1 MFNPQLKT
9 FVTVADCGSFNKAA
23 EELYISPPSV
33 MKQLNALEKHL
44 DLKLLDRT
52 NQGIRLTAAGRV
64 IYRYAKEFFDRSE
77 QALAEARKEEA
88 RFSTTFCIGSSIL
101 NPCKPFK
108 TGRLRHGGSDSG

>member
-9 FVTVADCGSFNKAA
+9 FVIVADCGSFNKAA
-23 EELYISPPSV
+23 EKLYISPPSV

-64 IYRYAKEFFDRSE
+64 IYRHAKEFFDRSE

-88 RFSTTFCIGSSIL
+88 RFSTTFCTKKG
-101 NPCKPFK
+101 CC
-108 TGRLRHGGSDSG
+108 LRKWKWQNR

>member
-1 MFNPQLKT
+1 MKNEGMHNVQSSTKT

-52 NQGIRLTAAGRV
+52 NQGTA
-64 IYRYAKEFFDRSE
+64 DR
-77 QALAEARKEEA
+77 R
-88 RFSTTFCIGSSIL
+88 G
-101 NPCKPFK
+101 
-108 TGRLRHGGSDSG
+108 TGHLPLCEGIF

>member
-1 MFNPQLKT
+1 
-9 FVTVADCGSFNKAA
+9 
-23 EELYISPPSV
+23 

-64 IYRYAKEFFDRSE
+64 IYRYAKGIFDRSE

-101 NPCKPFK
+101 NPLQALYGPVV
-108 TGRLRHGGSDSG
+108 SGQRGLSWLPAAHCPL

>member
-88 RFSTTFCIGSSIL
+88 LTASHCR
-101 NPCKPFK
+101 
-108 TGRLRHGGSDSG
+108 